1 MSVNVRRPSTP
12 AAIFLIVLGCAR
24 IAATYTVFSDTC
36 DEGMHVTTGLQVL
49 TERAYTLHR
58 VNPPLPRVLSAIG
71 PALAG
76 ARYDAGQDAIA
87 QAVVK
92 FHSTGHYK
100 TLLVL
105 ARAGTLVF
113 FILAA
118 VATWAWARRE
128 LGEAGALFALFFFTT
143 QPSILGHAGLATLD
157 VAGTAG
163 LALCMLAFS
172 RWLDIPSRSR
182 AIILGAAYGFAIA
195 CKFLCLVYVPLA
207 CAAIGVV
214 RLLFDADARR
224 RWRGAVTIALV
235 LPVAALVL
243 WAGYGFSVGP
253 AAELA
258 PIAQTFP
265 GTWIAHVVTRLGAS
279 TPVPAPA
286 FFLGLSEVVDGNRQG
301 VTGYALGQISPA
313 GWWWYFPLALALKTT
328 LATLLAIAIG
338 LVAGWPRRVLEPLA
352 AALAILA
359 LSMTTHVDIG
369 VRYILP
375 IYVPL
380 SLAAAAALLALWRS
394 RSRIAHG
401 TAIALVTWQSIA
413 SLVAH
418 PDYLA
423 YFNEIAARDPSYY
436 LVDSNLDWG
445 QDVLRLRDVVRRQK
459 IAALGYSLVGP
470 ANLDLLGFPPHSQV
484 EAFTP
489 THGWIAVSESSYRM
503 TRTFGGWRWLV
514 RRPYQR
520 VGKSIRL
527 YRIDD

>member
-1 MSVNVRRPSTP
+1 
-12 AAIFLIVLGCAR
+12 
-24 IAATYTVFSDTC
+24 
-36 DEGMHVTTGLQVL
+36 
-49 TERAYTLHR
+49 
-58 VNPPLPRVLSAIG
+58 
-71 PALAG
+71 
-76 ARYDAGQDAIA
+76 
-87 QAVVK
+87 
-92 FHSTGHYK
+92 
-100 TLLVL
+100 
-105 ARAGTLVF
+105 
-113 FILAA
+113 
-118 VATWAWARRE
+118 
-128 LGEAGALFALFFFTT
+128 
-143 QPSILGHAGLATLD
+143 
-157 VAGTAG
+157 
-163 LALCMLAFS
+163 
-172 RWLDIPSRSR
+172 
-182 AIILGAAYGFAIA
+182 
-195 CKFLCLVYVPLA
+195 
-207 CAAIGVV
+207 
-214 RLLFDADARR
+214 
-224 RWRGAVTIALV
+224 V

-253 AAELA
+253 AVELA

-265 GTWIAHVVTRLGAS
+265 GTWIAHVVARLGAS
-279 TPVPAPA
+279 TPVPATA

-401 TAIALVTWQSIA
+401 TAIALVAWQGIA

-445 QDVLRLRDVVRRQK
+445 QDVLRLRDVVRRRK